1 MIRRWWPILPTRNFA
16 VLLFVLGSMW
26 YAASNQSNA
35 PAYLLLFALISAFL
49 VSIPHAIL
57 NLSGINVR
65 AQSIKPTFAG
75 QDVSVPIEITN
86 ESRATRHG
94 ITVEVSDHQAAN
106 QRVDEIPAQQ
116 ASRVTLQFPAV
127 KRGEH
132 EIDLICLTSAYPLG
146 FLKAR
151 RRLAVTQRYL
161 VYPKPAGD
169 SRLPQERAPYRP
181 GGTQPKGG
189 DDDFAGVR
197 AYVTGES
204 QRRIDWKAVA
214 RGQPLMTKQFT
225 TETSGALFVDL
236 AEAGSGNLE
245 DGLSQLAL
253 WLIEAERAHRPYGLR
268 LPGLE
273 IAPSSG
279 EAHFHRC
286 QRMLALFK

>member
-1 MIRRWWPILPTRNFA
+1 MIRRWLPILPTRNFA
-16 VLLFVLGSMW
+16 VLVFVLGSMW

-35 PAYLLLFALISAFL
+35 PAYLLLFALTSVFL
-49 VSIPHAIL
+49 VSIPHATL
-57 NLSGINVR
+57 NLSGLNVS

-75 QDVSVPIEITN
+75 QEVSVPIEITN
-86 ESRATRHG
+86 ESRVMRHA
-94 ITVEVSDHQAAN
+94 ITVGISDHPAGN

-116 ASRVTLQFPAV
+116 ASRVTLQFSAAQ
-127 KRGEH
+127 RGEH
-132 EIDLICLTSAYPLG
+132 EIDLICLTSVYPLG
-146 FLKAR
+146 FLKAQ
-151 RRLAVTQRYL
+151 RRLAVAQRYL

-169 SRLPQERAPYRP
+169 SRLPRERAPQTA
-181 GGTQPKGG
+181 GGTQPQSGG
-189 DDDFAGVR
+189 EDFAGVR

-236 AEAGSGNLE
+236 AEARSDNLE
-245 DGLSQLAL
+245 DRLSQLAL

-268 LPGLE
+268 LPGVE

-286 QRMLALFK
+286 QRMLALFQ